1 MTNAG
6 YSHIVAVYYVSFT
19 AMYTG
24 SGWIM
29 DRIGEKLG
37 MVLCVLWWSIAG
49 MLHAAAVG
57 ALSLGVLRF
66 LLGLGAPG
74 NYPGALRVCTVWF
87 TKEERG
93 VPIALFSS
101 SSSLGS
107 LLAVPLVS
115 WLALHFSWR
124 AAFLATGSA
133 GLIWTIVWSAIYR
146 TPAGAVNADN
156 AASPPKPE
164 SPLRLLKRGNIR
176 AIVGARLVS
185 DPVWMFYLSWTPL
198 YLSQKWGYSL
208 KDIGLYAWIP
218 FLFGSG
224 GGIAAGSISDWL
236 VRRGMAPAKARKV
249 LLYASGAI
257 APTGM
262 LIAFANSAAM
272 ALAITALMAFVCY
285 VWFINTATLIP
296 DVFPTNVVAS
306 VLGLMGSA
314 GTLLGVVFTW
324 FVGAELDRFHSW
336 TPLFV
341 LAGSGHLLGSLIL
354 AAFFREREE
363 QSI

>member
-1 MTNAG
+1 MA
-6 YSHIVAVYYVSFT
+6 
-19 AMYTG
+19 
-24 SGWIM
+24 
-29 DRIGEKLG
+29 
-37 MVLCVLWWSIAG
+37 LCVLWWSIAG

-57 ALSLGVLRF
+57 VVSLGILRF
-66 LLGLGAPG
+66 LLGMGAPG

-87 TKEERG
+87 PKEKRG
-93 VPIALFSS
+93 LPIALFSS

-115 WLALHFSWR
+115 WLALSYGWR

-133 GLIWTIVWSAIYR
+133 GLLRVLIWSTTYR
-146 TPAGAVNADN
+146 TPAAAEGADD
-156 AASPPKPE
+156 SGSSRKPE
-164 SPLRLLKRGNIR
+164 SPLRLLKQGNIR
-176 AIVGARLVS
+176 AIVGSRLVS
-185 DPVWMFYLSWTPL
+185 HPVWMFYLSWTPL

-236 VRRGMAPAKARKV
+236 VRRGMAPAKARKL
-249 LLYASGAI
+249 LLYVSGAI
-257 APTGM
+257 APAGM

-272 ALAITALMAFVCY
+272 ALVITALMAFVCY
-285 VWFINTATLIP
+285 VWFINTAALIP

-306 VLGLMGSA
+306 VLGLRGSA

-336 TPLFV
+336 TPLF
-341 LAGSGHLLGSLIL
+341 LIAGSGHLLGSLIL
-354 AAFFREREE
+354 AAFFREQEE